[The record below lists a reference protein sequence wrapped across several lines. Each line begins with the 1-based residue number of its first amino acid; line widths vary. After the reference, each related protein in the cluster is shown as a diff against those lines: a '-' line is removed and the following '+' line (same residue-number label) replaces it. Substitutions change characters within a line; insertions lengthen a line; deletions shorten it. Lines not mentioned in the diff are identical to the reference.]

1 MSAATVGEASV
12 SPTRIAVTAA
22 VHGFLILFGIAAA
35 AVIVVTWPG
44 SERVIVSRWIRATT
58 SPASLGA

>member
-35 AVIVVTWPG
+35 AVIVVTWP
-44 SERVIVSRWIRATT
+44 
-58 SPASLGA
+58 